1 MYRFDKLK
9 KIMKREMRIFPI
21 GKREKG
27 KEQYMEQNQK
37 KITGEKI

>member
-1 MYRFDKLK
+1 MDKQRSKYMIMYRFDKLK

-27 KEQYMEQNQK
+27 KE
-37 KITGEKI
+37 